1 MKKRK
6 PFSRAPIFKE
16 AAAALSAVSPQ
27 TVRQLFYRLVT
38 AGIIPNT
45 RSAYQF
51 TSRALVEARRTGK
64 IPWAKIED
72 RLRRPRTV
80 SMWKDLADFIFTA
93 IYSYRRDV
101 WQTQP
106 RRVEVW
112 LEKDA
117 LSGIFE
123 DALQT
128 YGVTLCVGR
137 GYDGWDSIHSAAER
151 YKASAVPVCV
161 LYFGDFD
168 ASGED
173 MVRSLAERLGSLG
186 AVPEI
191 VKCALTRD
199 DIDRYRL
206 PPMFA
211 KKSDSRA
218 AAFIEKNGDVSVELD
233 ALPTDI
239 LRARLVAE
247 VESRM
252 DMAALAACRQLEETE
267 RRELMKKL
275 GEVDE

>member
-6 PFSRAPIFKE
+6 PFSRASVVKE
-16 AAAALSAVSPQ
+16 ASAVLESVHPQ

-38 AGIIPNT
+38 VGIVPNS

-64 IPWAKIED
+64 IPWKQIED
-72 RLRRPRTV
+72 RLRRPRTPA
-80 SMWKDLADFIFTA
+80 MWRDLPDFVEDV
-93 IYSYRRDV
+93 IYSYRRTV

-106 RRVEVW
+106 RLVECW

-123 DALQT
+123 DTLAR
-128 YGVTLCVGR
+128 YGITLNVGR
-137 GYDGWDSIHSAAER
+137 GFDGWSSIHNAAMR
-151 YKASAVPVCV
+151 YRSSGKPVSV

-168 ASGED
+168 PSGED
-173 MVRSLAERLGSLG
+173 MVRSLRVRLAECGH
-186 AVPEI
+186 APEI

-206 PPMFA
+206 PPMMA
-211 KKSDSRA
+211 KASDSRA
-218 AAFIEKNGDVSVELD
+218 AAFIEKHGDVSVELD
-233 ALPTDI
+233 ALPTEV

-247 VESRM
+247 VESRL
-252 DMAALAACRQLEETE
+252 DLKALAACRELEETE

-275 GEVDE
+275 GEA

>member
-6 PFSRAPIFKE
+6 PFSRASVVKE
-16 AAAALSAVSPQ
+16 ASAALSAISPQ

-38 AGIIPNT
+38 AGIVPNS

-51 TSRALVEARRTGK
+51 TSRALVEARRTGI
-64 IPWAKIED
+64 IPWKKIED

-80 SMWKDLADFIFTA
+80 SMWRDLPDFIQDA

-106 RRVEVW
+106 RRVEAW

-123 DALQT
+123 DTLAR

-137 GYDGWDSIHSAAER
+137 GYDGWDSIHRAAER
-151 YKASAVPVCV
+151 YKASPVPVCV

-173 MVRSLAERLGSLG
+173 MVRSLGERLASLG
-186 AVPEI
+186 ARPEI
-191 VKCALTRD
+191 VKCALTRE
-199 DIDRYRL
+199 DIEGYRL

-211 KKSDSRA
+211 KRSDSRA
-218 AAFIEKNGDVSVELD
+218 AAFIEKHGDISVELD
-233 ALPTDI
+233 ALPTEV

-247 VESRM
+247 IENRM
-252 DMAALAACRQLEETE
+252 DMAALAACRELEETE
-267 RRELMKKL
+267 RRELMRKL
-275 GEVDE
+275 GEAE

>member
-6 PFSRAPIFKE
+6 PFSRASVVKE
-16 AAAALSAVSPQ
+16 ARAVLESVHPQ

-38 AGIIPNT
+38 VGIVPNT

-64 IPWAKIED
+64 IPWKQIED

-80 SMWKDLADFIFTA
+80 SMWEDLAEYISDTIFC
-93 IYSYRRDV
+93 YRRDV

-106 RRVEVW
+106 RLVESW

-123 DALQT
+123 DTLAR
-128 YGVTLCVGR
+128 YGVTLNVGR
-137 GYDGWDSIHSAAER
+137 GYDGWASIHNAAMR
-151 YKASAVPVCV
+151 YKAAARPVCI
-161 LYFGDFD
+161 LYFGDYD
-168 ASGED
+168 PSGED
-173 MVRSLAERLGSLG
+173 MVRSLGERLGSLG

-199 DIDRYRL
+199 DIDRYCL
-206 PPMFA
+206 PPMFT
-211 KKSDSRA
+211 KQSDSRA
-218 AAFIEKNGDVSVELD
+218 AAFIEKHGDISVELD
-233 ALPTDI
+233 ALPTEV

-252 DMAALAACRQLEETE
+252 DMAALAACRELEETE
-267 RRELMKKL
+267 RRELTQKL
-275 GEVDE
+275 GEAE